1 MGTDSLGMKAHG
13 KVALLSSKKS
23 KRITSPQ
30 KQFLIDK
37 FLAKVKINYS
47 K

>member
-23 KRITSPQ
+23 RQITSLQ

-37 FLAKVKINYS
+37 FLAKVKIN
-47 K
+47 